1 MRLSPFVALVP
12 LLLGARL
19 SAQSISRDSLR
30 RELPLVIAVQRL
42 PSHPDSVWV
51 AGIPPRGALTG
62 ALPRFHRDNPFFIV
76 YLLQNGTTFDQ
87 RAFLAGLPA
96 SADAPALFYQRLG
109 EDTAFIG
116 VLWRALDGYLRGEAG
131 LPPVSR
137 PQYPADTLILFAA
150 HFVHLEADSTGPSG
164 FNICAKSWLLR
175 DLPLPTSIALESWIY
190 SIVRPGQRHIM
201 AGIDSVFTALPRGP
215 MSGERFSEAERRLW
229 LALAHSPDFRGY
241 MLAEISRRGR
251 YLPFTVS
258 ANGGD

>member
-1 MRLSPFVALVP
+1 MRVSPFAALAP
-12 LLLGARL
+12 LLLGGRL
-19 SAQSISRDSLR
+19 WGQSISRDSLR

-51 AGIPPRGALTG
+51 AGVQAPGSLDG

-76 YLLQNGTTFDQ
+76 YLLQNGTAFDQ

-96 SADAPALFYQRLG
+96 SADAPALFYQRLS

-116 VLWRALDGYLRGEAG
+116 ALWRALDGYLRGEAG

-137 PQYPADTLILFAA
+137 PRYSADTLILFAA
-150 HFVHLEADSTGPSG
+150 HFVHLEADSTGPTG

-175 DLPLPTSIALESWIY
+175 DLPLRTSIALESWIY
-190 SIVRPGQRHIM
+190 SIVRPGQRPIM
-201 AGIDSVFTALPRGP
+201 AGIDSVFTALLRVP
-215 MSGERFSEAERRLW
+215 MSDERLYEAERRLW
-229 LALAHSPDFRGY
+229 IALAGSPDFRRY
-241 MLAEISRRGR
+241 VLAEISRRGR